1 MTLFT
6 VNVELGL
13 LARALSCAW
22 DITSADISY
31 VLGAHREQGEQI
43 ESQY

>member
-13 LARALSCAW
+13 LASALSCAW
-22 DITSADISY
+22 DITSADISM
-31 VLGAHREQGEQI
+31 LGAHREQGEQI
-43 ESQY
+43 ES